1 MLDIK
6 QHGIAKHH
14 SDSMELISEKGENH
28 KTHEGFIYRLDRKL
42 SNGAESWR
50 LYVMNNKM

>member
-14 SDSMELISEKGENH
+14 SDNMELISEKGENH

-50 LYVMNNKM
+50 LYVNNKM